1 MLLTLGDVEVSE
13 ATRKFVADVASVEFS
28 DPELVW
34 IKKVN
39 TETTVGELKQANKI
53 VCQYSAELTKEQI
66 NEINAQSMRAGD
78 WALISMFPFTSEET
92 LTITMKDG
100 KQYVVKVTDAQ
111 ISTNVLTADGMTFC
125 ITVTYDDSAEIPVG
139 TRLVAEEIDQKSVEF
154 IQRVSETLAEVNKGY
169 FKEQE
174 LLKKGE
180 DPDTI
185 EHVQPVSMDQARFF
199 HVSLMYEGKE
209 IVPLQFLKAVLPDPA
224 SLGPRTVGKTNIG
237 CIFQGKKDGKDKT
250 YYLYNICDHQ
260 ECYTEVGSQAISYTT
275 GVPAMIGAMLIMTG
289 KWNGAGVFNIEEFDP
304 DPFMEELKKLGID
317 PEHADEALVQYE
329 TEISAM
335 LEEMKGLVPPELM
348 ASLQA

>member
-1 MLLTLGDVEVSE
+1 VDFHYEVNGKEYEFSLRGGGFVSFTDLVEVLGIVGDTNSYNNGDENVPEIADNAGENAASEGAEEHGVNSNANMLLTLGDVEVSE

-66 NEINAQSMRAGD
+66 NEINAQSVRAGD

-174 LLKKGE
+174 LQL
-180 DPDTI
+180 
-185 EHVQPVSMDQARFF
+185 F
-199 HVSLMYEGKE
+199 
-209 IVPLQFLKAVLPDPA
+209 
-224 SLGPRTVGKTNIG
+224 
-237 CIFQGKKDGKDKT
+237 
-250 YYLYNICDHQ
+250 
-260 ECYTEVGSQAISYTT
+260 
-275 GVPAMIGAMLIMTG
+275 
-289 KWNGAGVFNIEEFDP
+289 
-304 DPFMEELKKLGID
+304 KL
-317 PEHADEALVQYE
+317 
-329 TEISAM
+329 
-335 LEEMKGLVPPELM
+335 
-348 ASLQA
+348 